1 MSGASVSVPTLMKTR
16 DVQARLFGAEDPPEP
31 LPDRV
36 ADVAV
41 AAPIRHA
48 LSYSVPAGVHVE
60 PGVRVRVP
68 LGGRTVE
75 GFVLAVRAPHEDE
88 RRLKPLA
95 DAPDPRPLLTPVT
108 RDLGLWMAEYYGAAP
123 GECLQTVVPAPV
135 RHGAGHTMIRSAKLA
150 APSDQIA
157 AAVAALADK
166 PLYAGQKRLLEA
178 LLAVDDQPAAA
189 LLRTADAGESSL
201 KTLVKKGLITLRET
215 EAPDDELDAVR
226 PPRVAAPVPSGEQAE
241 AVAELLLALDQ
252 GGGAYVLHGVTGSGK
267 TEVYLRLAEETLARG
282 RGVIMLVPEIA
293 LTPQTVERFRAR
305 LGDVAVLHSNQSES
319 SRARR
324 WDDLRTGRVRV
335 ALGPR
340 SALFAPIKD
349 VGAIL
354 VDEEHESTFKQ
365 QNAPRYHARDVAIR
379 RAAAERAVLI
389 LGSATP
395 SLEAERMVDL
405 GLAKRLRMNSRI
417 GKARLPEVKLI
428 DMRHEKPSG
437 PGGLFSQTLT
447 FQMRDAL
454 RRGEQVLLFLNRL
467 GFSTQVLC
475 KRCGWRGRCT
485 ACDVNLTYHR
495 NSTRLLC
502 HYCGA
507 EQPPPQKCPDCGAPE
522 VKYRGAGTEKVA
534 EAAKTLFPDK
544 RIERMDGETLTAR
557 GSAERIY
564 AALKAREI
572 DILVGTQVVAK
583 GLDLPGITLI
593 GVVNAETSLLLP
605 DFRAA
610 ERTFQLLCQV
620 AGRAGRGDLPG
631 KVFIQTFEPEHYAVR
646 CALQHDHDRFVA
658 EEMRYRRAAGYPPFG
673 KLARVVYEGVDDATV
688 EIVSIAAAERL
699 KKEPSVVAGRVQL
712 LGPAPCPIP
721 RIQSR
726 FRRHLILKAM
736 REEDVSALM
745 GPAAEGGT
753 QDVRAML
760 DRDPTALL

>member
-1 MSGASVSVPTLMKTR
+1 MPPRPTE
-16 DVQARLFGAEDPPEP
+16 AGLFDAFDAPPP
-31 LPDRV
+31 ATGLV

-48 LSYSVPAGVHVE
+48 LSYAVPQGMVVE

-68 LGGRTVE
+68 LGGRFVE
-75 GFVLAVRAPHEDE
+75 GFVLSVRAPREDDG
-88 RRLKPLA
+88 RLKPLA

-135 RHGAGHTMIRSAKLA
+135 RHGAGARTVRKVRLA
-150 APSDQIA
+150 AAPDAARA
-157 AAVAALADK
+157 AADSLAGK
-166 PLYAGQKRLLEA
+166 PAFAGQKKLLEL
-178 LLAVDDQPAAA
+178 LLAADDRPALE
-189 LLRTADAGESSL
+189 LLASAEVGESPL
-201 KTLVKKGLITLRET
+201 KTLVKKALVAVYDAE
-215 EAPDDELDAVR
+215 EPDDDLDAVR
-226 PPRVAAPVPSGEQAE
+226 PPRRTAPEPSVEQA
-241 AVAELLLALDQ
+241 AAIDALVTALDA
-252 GGGAYVLHGVTGSGK
+252 GGGAFLLHGITGSGK

-282 RGVIMLVPEIA
+282 RGVVMLVPEIA

-305 LGDVAVLHSNQSES
+305 LGDVAVLHSNQSDG

-324 WDDLRTGRVRV
+324 WEELRTGRVRV

-340 SALFAPIKD
+340 SALFAPLKD

-365 QNAPRYHARDVAIR
+365 QNAPRYHARDVALR
-379 RAAAERAVLI
+379 RGAAERAVVV

-395 SLEAERMVDL
+395 SLETEHLVDRE
-405 GLAKRLRMNSRI
+405 LATRLRLTKRI
-417 GKARLPEVKLI
+417 GTTTLPDVRLV
-428 DMRHEKPSG
+428 DMRHEKPTG
-437 PGGLFSQTLT
+437 PGGLFSQTLL
-447 FQMRDAL
+447 FQMRQAL
-454 RRGEQVLLFLNRL
+454 ERKEQVLLFLNRL

-475 KRCGWRGRCT
+475 KRCGWRGRCD

-495 NSTRLLC
+495 GSTRLLC

-507 EQPPPQKCPDCGAPE
+507 EKTPPPACPDCGGPE
-522 VKYRGAGTEKVA
+522 LKYRGSGTEKVA
-534 EAAKTLFPDK
+534 EAAMSIFPGK
-544 RIERMDGETLTAR
+544 RVARMDGETLAAR

-564 AALKAREI
+564 TALKNREI
-572 DILVGTQVVAK
+572 DVLVGTQAVAK

-593 GVVNAETSLLLP
+593 GVMNAETSLLLP

-620 AGRAGRGDLPG
+620 AGRAGRGDRPG
-631 KVFIQTFEPEHYAVR
+631 RVLIQTFEPDHYAVR
-646 CALQHDHDRFVA
+646 CALRHDHDRFVE

-673 KLARVVYEGVDDATV
+673 KLLRVVLEGEDDAKV
-688 EIVSIAAAERL
+688 EVASVALAEKL
-699 KKEPSVVAGRVQL
+699 AQEPAVREGRVQL

-721 RIQSR
+721 RLQGR
-726 FRRHLILKAM
+726 FRRHVILKSPTDA
-736 REEDVSALM
+736 DLALLM
-745 GPAAEGGT
+745 GPASSAG
-753 QDVRAML
+753 DAHVRAIV